1 MGADKPVTPC
11 NPPAKKP
18 AIGPH
23 FIPIWR
29 ANIHFGFNSLK
40 ATKASTMTAS
50 AFSKKT
56 GLKIVRKYVPSAIP
70 NTPAPANPQTSC
82 LDFCDFLK
90 DHPCHALDKRFGKEK
105 IAIAVGTSN
114 NKAKAGTATSGAPA
128 PVAPFRMP
136 PNPSDRN
143 ATMMGKISINENP
156 SNTSLLWMFA
166 VIWCA
171 WSSVPFALL
180 SDIYKYAAIKAF
192 WGLQYGFNQDHPRG
206 KRIQR

>member
-105 IAIAVGTSN
+105 IAI
-114 NKAKAGTATSGAPA
+114 
-128 PVAPFRMP
+128 
-136 PNPSDRN
+136 
-143 ATMMGKISINENP
+143 KIILEP
-156 SNTSLLWMFA
+156 YIQIFSLIF
-166 VIWCA
+166 
-171 WSSVPFALL
+171 F
-180 SDIYKYAAIKAF
+180 IY
-192 WGLQYGFNQDHPRG
+192 
-206 KRIQR
+206 